1 MSNPPPSATDR
12 DAENNTPTA
21 VLSQVRALRQGA
33 RTTRHAYWFPLVVF
47 GLLVCAAAPMYI
59 DIRPVTSRG
68 YLSSNVWLGVLGGN
82 DTFGSP
88 PDVRGWYWL
97 CALVVGAVTTSLWYL
112 WHARITGVATRA
124 RGSVLAWVLGPVGLL
139 ALVWVASY
147 FLIPLWSL
155 TSRGTSALLVIAAGL
170 AVLSRVERSRALTAI
185 TIVYTF
191 VACLSVFYN
200 PENLLY
206 TVYGWFGVESQNMPF
221 DSASIVVPL
230 MPGAVL
236 LLCGLAAL
244 VQDLRKR

>member
-1 MSNPPPSATDR
+1 M
-12 DAENNTPTA
+12 
-21 VLSQVRALRQGA
+21 
-33 RTTRHAYWFPLVVF
+33 
-47 GLLVCAAAPMYI
+47 
-59 DIRPVTSRG
+59 
-68 YLSSNVWLGVLGGN
+68 
-82 DTFGSP
+82 
-88 PDVRGWYWL
+88 
-97 CALVVGAVTTSLWYL
+97 
-112 WHARITGVATRA
+112 
-124 RGSVLAWVLGPVGLL
+124 LGPVGLL

-147 FLIPLWSL
+147 FLIPLWPL

-206 TVYGWFGVESQNMPF
+206 TVYGWFGVEAQNMPF